1 MNYHCI
7 NVGKYTGNAVSVDYP
22 KPFSTQTKSIMLIP
36 TTPYEIHKIIANLD
50 NGSAAGYDGIKALPL
65 KYTSQII
72 SPILS
77 HLISSMLETG
87 EFPDDLKVAS

>member
-7 NVGKYTGNAVSVDYP
+7 NIGKYTGNAVNADYP
-22 KPFSTQTKSIMLIP
+22 KPFNTQTKSIMLIP
-36 TTPYEIHKIIANLD
+36 TTPYEIYKIIANLD
-50 NGSAAGYDGIKALPL
+50 NGSAVGYDGIKALPL

>member
-50 NGSAAGYDGIKALPL
+50 NGSAAGYDGKKALPL
-65 KYTSQII
+65 KYTSHII

-77 HLISSMLETG
+77 HLINSMLKTG
-87 EFPDDLKVAS
+87 